1 MRDYHYDDVDV
12 KNDHRY
18 SWRKRY
24 QRGYGEESASPALK
38 KILDSRKKRPYMI
51 EPSVT
56 PEDRAIIEKLSTPP
70 VTFEDR
76 AIKRSRTTPLTKE
89 EIEWRHKELRKIHK
103 DKPTGRIINWW
114 RDLKGHYE

>member
-1 MRDYHYDDVDV
+1 MRDYHYDDDDV
-12 KNDHRY
+12 KKDYRY

-24 QRGYGEESASPALK
+24 QRGHGEESASPALK
-38 KILDSRKKRPYMI
+38 KVLDSRKKRPYAI
-51 EPSVT
+51 EPVVT

-89 EIEWRHKELRKIHK
+89 EIEWRHKELRMIHK

-114 RDLKGHYE
+114 RDLKGQYE